1 MKTPITD
8 KATANPIGF
17 YSCATVPAS
26 TCRAI
31 EASRNELLEA
41 LEEFYQVNCKFGIGG
56 LGLEE
61 YQSANAKARAAIS
74 KAKG

>member
-1 MKTPITD
+1 MSNTPITD
-8 KATANPIGF
+8 RESVGHIGF

-41 LEEFYQVNCKFGIGG
+41 LETLFNMRKGCGMPVTGAWEI
-56 LGLEE
+56 
-61 YQSANAKARAAIS
+61 ARVAIS
-74 KAKG
+74 KAKGN